1 MIAYIQGKLTY
12 KSPTCVYVE
21 AHGVAYEI
29 NISLHTYEAIET
41 LQEAKLY
48 TYLKI
53 AEDAHQ
59 LYGFATIAEKDLFL
73 HLISVNGVGA
83 GTARLVLSSLNTAEI
98 EKAIVSGNVS
108 LIQSIKGIGP
118 KTAQRV
124 ILELKD
130 KVGKG
135 LEKTMQ
141 LPNISSSLSFSSEA
155 LAALAVLGFP
165 KLTAEKAMAKAVKD
179 NPDMQSVEELIKMS
193 LKNL

>member
-21 AHGVAYEI
+21 AHGVGYELH
-29 NISLHTYEAIET
+29 ISLHTYEAVES
-41 LQEAKLY
+41 LQETKLY

-59 LYGFATIAEKDLFL
+59 LYGFATLEEKEIFL

-83 GTARLVLSSLNTAEI
+83 GTARLMLSSLNTNEI
-98 EKAIVSGNVS
+98 EKAIVGGNVS

-141 LPNISSSLSFSSEA
+141 IPNISSSLSFSSEA

-165 KLTAEKAMAKAVKD
+165 KLTAEKAMAKAIKD
-179 NPDMQSVEELIKMS
+179 KPDMQSVEELIKMS